1 MAALSLFL
9 KLALQGCRHFLKLFD
24 AFFGIRALAGVC
36 FTHLF
41 DKFQELRAMF
51 VEKVFAVVLSISFG
65 FVLLHVLGNA
75 NVSTHHLK
83 NGNTNKI
90 MRNRESLFGNF

>member
-1 MAALSLFL
+1 
-9 KLALQGCRHFLKLFD
+9 
-24 AFFGIRALAGVC
+24 
-36 FTHLF
+36 
-41 DKFQELRAMF
+41 MF
-51 VEKVFAVVLSISFG
+51 VEKVFAVDLSISFG

-90 MRNRESLFGNF
+90 MRNRESLFGNFWFKHVKKSLTSKQMEPVEKTSTCSLYLFPSTTSGAM